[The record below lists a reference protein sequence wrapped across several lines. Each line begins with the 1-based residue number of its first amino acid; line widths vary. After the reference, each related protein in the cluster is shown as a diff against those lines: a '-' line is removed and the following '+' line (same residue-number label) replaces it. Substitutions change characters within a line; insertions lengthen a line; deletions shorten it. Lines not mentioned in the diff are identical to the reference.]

1 MKSPFFHVK
10 PALYLENAPLGG
22 GDQRHPK
29 TRPTRGY
36 FTQTYISLNLSESK
50 LSRGIAAI

>member
-29 TRPTRGY
+29 TRPTHGY